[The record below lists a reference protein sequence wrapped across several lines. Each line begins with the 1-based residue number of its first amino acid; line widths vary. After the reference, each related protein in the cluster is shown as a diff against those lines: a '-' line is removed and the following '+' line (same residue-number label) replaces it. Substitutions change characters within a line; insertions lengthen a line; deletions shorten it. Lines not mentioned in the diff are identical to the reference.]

1 MRFVS
6 DSYIALFSHFV
17 PCGVWEAVYIID
29 GCCATI
35 PTSSRTRPCRPPR
48 PVATGV
54 RARRVAGVRAAA
66 AQAPQVHDFCP
77 RPHRPIG
84 RLLVTALSMV
94 RSSTGPAA
102 HPKAWPWPKPRDAY
116 SAAADAAPGTHR
128 QLLRAALLRVRGTR
142 PSGAAALR
150 EIARQ
155 ALTLRGGVRIEPHG
169 SLRRYD
175 VDGHGS
181 VGGPD
186 LVGTVAE
193 RRGA

>member
-1 MRFVS
+1 M
-6 DSYIALFSHFV
+6 
-17 PCGVWEAVYIID
+17 G
-29 GCCATI
+29 
-35 PTSSRTRPCRPPR
+35 
-48 PVATGV
+48 
-54 RARRVAGVRAAA
+54 A
-66 AQAPQVHDFCP
+66 AQRFLRPAGHVHADPQGQSLPVF
-77 RPHRPIG
+77 G
-84 RLLVTALSMV
+84 L
-94 RSSTGPAA
+94 
-102 HPKAWPWPKPRDAY
+102 
-116 SAAADAAPGTHR
+116 
-128 QLLRAALLRVRGTR
+128 AALLEFELLPRRPHKFTISVHDRTDRSAGCSSPRCPWFEAALVRLRTRRHGRGQSQGMRTVQRRTLRLEPTGSSYELRCSACGARGRV
-142 PSGAAALR
+142 GAAALR